1 MRNILHTNVQ
11 VWAPLCTVQSEKHV
25 SSPTALNVGQPPMV
39 VKEYM
44 RLPHGLLAVIT
55 LTGQVIEYYMLQI
68 GFPALRPMFG
78 RRTVNV

>member
-1 MRNILHTNVQ
+1 
-11 VWAPLCTVQSEKHV
+11 
-25 SSPTALNVGQPPMV
+25 MV

-55 LTGQVIEYYMLQI
+55 LTDQVIEYYMLQI